1 MLFQEKWIQKQAGV
15 VIFISD
21 FKTKLVRRDKEGH
34 FIMIKG
40 TIHQDDITH
49 VNIYA
54 PNIDTSHLMKNTPLD
69 IESQVD
75 TRTIIVCDF
84 NR

>member
-1 MLFQEKWIQKQAGV
+1 
-15 VIFISD
+15 
-21 FKTKLVRRDKEGH
+21 
-34 FIMIKG
+34 MIKG